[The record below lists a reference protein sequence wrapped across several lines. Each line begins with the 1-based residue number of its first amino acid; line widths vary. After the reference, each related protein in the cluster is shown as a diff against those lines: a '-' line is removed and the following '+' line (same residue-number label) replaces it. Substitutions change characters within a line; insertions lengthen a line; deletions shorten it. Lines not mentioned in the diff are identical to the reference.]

1 MDILFLCIVVFLFL
15 LAIFDLSVGVSN
27 DAVNFLNSAIGS
39 KAASFKRIL
48 IVASIGVFIGA
59 AMSNGMMDIAR
70 HGIFRPEHFSF
81 YDLICIF
88 MAVMVTDIILLDVFN
103 SLGMPTSTTVS
114 MVFELLGATFVV
126 ALIKMAGGIDLGFND
141 LLNTEKALSV
151 ILGIFLSVAIAFF
164 FGTVVQFL
172 SRLIFSFNYRSKLK
186 WKIGIF
192 GGLCATA
199 IIYFLLLKGAKDLT
213 FMTPEV
219 KGYIKTHTWQILGIC
234 MVFFTLLMQALHWMK
249 VNVLK
254 VIVLLGTFALAM
266 AFAGNDLVN
275 FIGVPLSG
283 LASYQDYIANGH
295 GDAQSFLMG
304 SLNGPAN
311 TPVYFLIGAGVIMV
325 VSLATSRKARN
336 VTKTEIGLGSQQ
348 GGDEMF
354 GSSRIARRLV
364 RWTLRFLAW
373 VRRVTPLKVR
383 QWFNRRFNVDETIM
397 DQGAAF
403 DLLRG
408 SVNLVLAGALIA
420 LGTSLKLPLS
430 TTFVTFMVAMG
441 TSLADRAWGRESAVF
456 RITGVISVIGGWFI
470 TAGAA
475 FIGAGLIVLLMHFG
489 GHWVMIALALVTIFL
504 IIRSNRR
511 FKARKEEEKG
521 DAVFNSILASEDK
534 NETWNLLLLYIG
546 QQQQGF
552 LLYAGEMYDGIT
564 QAFLKENVRALG
576 KAASNLERQKNVLK
590 NVRRKETLCLR
601 KVAHETALEKNPWFH
616 LSNNCLMSVLYNLR
630 RIDEICKEHV
640 ENNFRPLPQR
650 QTEEFELIRTRI
662 GILFNDIQ
670 AMMESGTTA
679 TVPMLRLHCDEIKDA
694 ISDVYHGLHD
704 QLHDGDPASMTVFYV
719 YMNMLSETQEMI
731 SAVRKYLRAYA
742 KLRDSEFRS
751 RPAGRPRAASAAAA
765 STTTGQVATT
775 GQVNA
780 PESK

>member
-1 MDILFLCIVVFLFL
+1 MDILFLCVIIFLFL

-27 DAVNFLNSAIGS
+27 DAVNFLNSAVGS
-39 KAASFKRIL
+39 GAASFKRVL

-88 MAVMVTDIILLDVFN
+88 MAVMVTDIILLDIFN

-126 ALIKMAGGIDLGFND
+126 ALIKMAGGADLGFNE

-164 FGTVVQFL
+164 FGTVVQFI
-172 SRLIFSFNYRSKLK
+172 SRMIFTFNYRSNLK

-199 IIYFLLLKGAKDLT
+199 IIYFLLIKGAKDLT

-219 KGYIKTHTWQILGIC
+219 KSWINENTALIILSC
-234 MVFFTLLMQALHWMK
+234 FALFTVLMQLLYVCK

-254 VIVLLGTFALAM
+254 VIVLMGTFALAM

-283 LASYQDYIANGH
+283 LSSYQDYIANGG
-295 GDAQSFLMG
+295 GDAHGFLMD
-304 SLNGPAN
+304 SLNGSAN
-311 TPVYFLIGAGVIMV
+311 TPIYFLIGAGVIMV
-325 VSLATSRKARN
+325 VSLATSKKARN

-354 GSSRIARRLV
+354 GSSRISRRLV
-364 RWTLRFLAW
+364 RWALSLISW
-373 VRRVTPLKVR
+373 VRSVTPERVR
-383 QWFNRRFNVDETIM
+383 CWFNRRFNVDETIM
-397 DQGAAF
+397 DQGASF
-403 DLLRG
+403 DLIRG

-420 LGTSLKLPLS
+420 LGTSMKLPLS

-441 TSLADRAWGRESAVF
+441 TSLADKAWGRESAVF
-456 RITGVISVIGGWFI
+456 RITGVISVIGGWFL

-475 FIGAGLIVLLMHFG
+475 FIGAGIIVTAMHFG
-489 GHWVMIALALVTIFL
+489 GHWVMFLLAALTIFI

-511 FKARKEEEKG
+511 FSKKEDSDKGGDALFNAIITMTDKSETWPMLLMYITERQQDFMAYAEEKYR
-521 DAVFNSILASEDK
+521 DITAAFISDN
-534 NETWNLLLLYIG
+534 
-546 QQQQGF
+546 
-552 LLYAGEMYDGIT
+552 AGV
-564 QAFLKENVRALG
+564 LN
-576 KAASNLERQKNVLK
+576 KAESSLSKQKTVLK
-590 NVRRKETLCLR
+590 NARRKETLCLR
-601 KVAHETALEKNPWFH
+601 NLPRQMAIEKSTWFY
-616 LSNNCLMSVLYNLR
+616 LSNNMCMNILYNLR
-630 RIDEICKEHV
+630 RINEVCKEHV
-640 ENNFRPLPQR
+640 ENNFMPLPER
-650 QTEEFELIRTRI
+650 YAEECEQMRTRI
-662 GILFNDIQ
+662 SILFNDTLAQ
-670 AMMESGTTA
+670 MESGDTMAITL
-679 TVPMLRLHCDEIKDA
+679 LRNHCDEIKDL
-694 ISDVYHGLHD
+694 ISDTYHRAHD
-704 QLHDGDPASMTVFYV
+704 QLRDGDPSAMGVLYV
-719 YMNMLSETQEMI
+719 YVNMLQESQEMVSSI
-731 SAVRKYLRAYA
+731 RKYLRAYA

-751 RPAGRPRAASAAAA
+751 RPALQLA
-765 STTTGQVATT
+765 
-775 GQVNA
+775 
-780 PESK
+780 KI

>member
-1 MDILFLCIVVFLFL
+1 MEILFLCVVIFLFL

-39 KAASFKRIL
+39 KAASFKRVL

-172 SRLIFSFNYRSKLK
+172 SRMIFSFNYKSKLK

-192 GGLCATA
+192 GGICATA
-199 IIYFLLLKGAKDLT
+199 IVYFLLIKGAKDLT

-219 KGYIKTHTWQILGIC
+219 KLWIKEHTGLIIAAC
-234 MVFFTLLMQALHWMK
+234 FAFFTVLMQLLHICK

-254 VIVLLGTFALAM
+254 VIVLMGTFSLAM

-283 LASYQDYIANGH
+283 LASYKDYIANGN
-295 GDAQSFLMG
+295 GDATGFLMD

-311 TPVYFLIGAGVIMV
+311 TPIYFLIGAGVIMV
-325 VSLATSRKARN
+325 VSLATSKKARN

-364 RWTLRFLAW
+364 RWTLSFLAW
-373 VRRVTPLKVR
+373 VRKVTPPRVR
-383 QWFNRRFNVDETIM
+383 HWFNKRFNTDETIM

-403 DLLRG
+403 DLIRG

-456 RITGVISVIGGWFI
+456 RITGVISVIGGWFL

-475 FIGAGLIVLLMHFG
+475 FIGAGLIVAAMHFG
-489 GHWVMIALALVTIFL
+489 GLWVMILLAAVTIY
-504 IIRSNRR
+504 IIIHSNRR
-511 FKARKEEEKG
+511 FNKKNDTENSDLLFQTIITTKDKSETWPMLMMYITEQQIGFMSYAEEKFRTITY
-521 DAVFNSILASEDK
+521 AFI
-534 NETWNLLLLYIG
+534 NEN
-546 QQQQGF
+546 
-552 LLYAGEMYDGIT
+552 AG
-564 QAFLKENVRALG
+564 LLG
-576 KAASNLERQKNVLK
+576 KTDSNLAKQKTILK
-590 NVRRKETLCLR
+590 NSRRKETLCLR
-601 KVAHETALEKNPWFH
+601 YVPRETAIEKSTWFY
-616 LSNNCLMSVLYNLR
+616 LSNNCCMGILYNLR
-630 RIDEICKEHV
+630 RITEVCKEHV
-640 ENNFRPLPQR
+640 ENNFLPLPQSYR
-650 QTEEFELIRTRI
+650 EEYETIMTSVTT
-662 GILFNDIQ
+662 LFNDTLQ
-670 AMMESGTTA
+670 LMQSGDTA
-679 TVPMLRLHCDEIKDA
+679 VTGTLRRHCDDIKDL
-694 ISDVYHGLHD
+694 ISDTYHRAHD
-704 QLHDGDPASMTVFYV
+704 QLRDGDASNVAVLYV
-719 YMNMLSETQEMI
+719 YVNMLQETQEMV
-731 SAVRKYLRAYA
+731 SSLRKYLRAFA
-742 KLRDSEFRS
+742 KLLDSDFRS
-751 RPAGRPRAASAAAA
+751 RPAVAARQDV
-765 STTTGQVATT
+765 TPLL
-775 GQVNA
+775 N
-780 PESK
+780 

>member
-1 MDILFLCIVVFLFL
+1 MEILFLCVVIFLFL
-15 LAIFDLSVGVSN
+15 LAVFDLSVGVSN

-39 KAASFKRIL
+39 KAASFKRVL

-88 MAVMVTDIILLDVFN
+88 MAVMVTDIILLDIFN

-126 ALIKMAGGIDLGFND
+126 ALIKMSAGSELGFND

-151 ILGIFLSVAIAFF
+151 ILGIFLSVAIAFI

-172 SRLIFSFNYRSKLK
+172 SRMIFSFNYRSNLK

-192 GGLCATA
+192 GGICATA
-199 IIYFLLLKGAKDLT
+199 IVYFLLIKGAKDLT
-213 FMTPEV
+213 FMTPDV
-219 KGYIKTHTWQILGIC
+219 KAWIKEHTGIIILSCFG
-234 MVFFTLLMQALHWMK
+234 FFTILMQLLHICR

-254 VIVLLGTFALAM
+254 VIVLMGTFALAV

-283 LASYQDYIANGH
+283 LSSYQDYLANGA
-295 GDAQSFLMG
+295 GDARGFLMG

-311 TPVYFLIGAGVIMV
+311 TPIYFLIGAGVIMV
-325 VSLATSRKARN
+325 VSLATSKKARN

-364 RWTLRFLAW
+364 RWTLSFLSW
-373 VRRVTPLKVR
+373 LRRVTPVR
-383 QWFNRRFNVDETIM
+383 VRRWFNSRFNIDETIM

-403 DLLRG
+403 DLVRG

-456 RITGVISVIGGWFI
+456 RITGVISVIGGWFL

-475 FIGAGLIVLLMHFG
+475 FIGAGMIVAVMHFG
-489 GHWVMIALALVTIFL
+489 GHWVMLLLAALTIF
-504 IIRSNRR
+504 IIIHSNRR
-511 FKARKEEEKG
+511 FGKKQETADT
-521 DAVFNSILASEDK
+521 DALFQAIISTTDK
-534 NETWNLLLLYIG
+534 NEAWPMLLMYITE
-546 QQQQGF
+546 QQRAFIAYADEKYRDITSAFINENAGILNKTESGLAQQK
-552 LLYAGEMYDGIT
+552 T
-564 QAFLKENVRALG
+564 
-576 KAASNLERQKNVLK
+576 VLK
-590 NVRRKETLCLR
+590 NARRKETLCLR
-601 KVAHETALEKNPWFH
+601 HLSREMAIEKSTWFY
-616 LSNNCLMSVLYNLR
+616 LSNNLCMNILYNLR
-630 RIDEICKEHV
+630 RINEVCREHV
-640 ENNFRPLPQR
+640 DNNFMPLPPR
-650 QTEEFELIRTRI
+650 YATECELLRTRI
-662 GILFNDIQ
+662 STLFNDTLEVMDSGDTD
-670 AMMESGTTA
+670 AM
-679 TVPMLRLHCDEIKDA
+679 TVLRRHCDEIKD
-694 ISDVYHGLHD
+694 IVSDTYHRAHD
-704 QLHDGDPASMTVFYV
+704 QLREGDPSALAVLYV
-719 YMNMLSETQEMI
+719 YVNMLQESQEMVSSI
-731 SAVRKYLRAYA
+731 RKYLRAFA
-742 KLRDSEFRS
+742 KLRDSEFRT
-751 RPAGRPRAASAAAA
+751 RPALSN
-765 STTTGQVATT
+765 V
-775 GQVNA
+775 
-780 PESK
+780 

>member
-1 MDILFLCIVVFLFL
+1 MDILFLCVIIFLFL

-27 DAVNFLNSAIGS
+27 DAVNFLNSAVGS
-39 KAASFKRIL
+39 GAASFKRVL

-59 AMSNGMMDIAR
+59 AMSNGMMEIAR

-88 MAVMVTDIILLDVFN
+88 MAVMVTDIILLDIFN

-126 ALIKMAGGIDLGFND
+126 ALIKMAGGADLGFNE

-164 FGTVVQFL
+164 FGTVVQFI
-172 SRLIFSFNYRSKLK
+172 SRMIFTFNYRSNLK

-199 IIYFLLLKGAKDLT
+199 IIYFLLIKGAKDLT

-219 KGYIKTHTWQILGIC
+219 KSWINENTALIILSC
-234 MVFFTLLMQALHWMK
+234 FALFTVLMQLLYVCK

-254 VIVLLGTFALAM
+254 VIVLMGTFALAM

-283 LASYQDYIANGH
+283 LSSYQDYIANGG
-295 GDAQSFLMG
+295 GDAHGFLMD

-311 TPVYFLIGAGVIMV
+311 TPIYFLIGAGVIMV
-325 VSLATSRKARN
+325 VSLATSKKARN

-354 GSSRIARRLV
+354 GSSRISRRLV
-364 RWTLRFLAW
+364 RWALSLISW
-373 VRRVTPLKVR
+373 VRSVTPERVR
-383 QWFNRRFNVDETIM
+383 CWFNRRFNVDETIM
-397 DQGAAF
+397 DQGASF
-403 DLLRG
+403 DLIRG

-420 LGTSLKLPLS
+420 LGTSMKLPLS

-441 TSLADRAWGRESAVF
+441 TSLADKAWGRESAVF
-456 RITGVISVIGGWFI
+456 RITGVISVIGGWFL

-475 FIGAGLIVLLMHFG
+475 FIGAGIIVTAMHFG
-489 GHWVMIALALVTIFL
+489 GHWVMFLLAALTIFI

-511 FKARKEEEKG
+511 FSKKEDSDKGGDALFNAIITMTDKSETWPMLLMYITERQQDFMAYAEEKYR
-521 DAVFNSILASEDK
+521 DITAAFISDN
-534 NETWNLLLLYIG
+534 
-546 QQQQGF
+546 
-552 LLYAGEMYDGIT
+552 AGV
-564 QAFLKENVRALG
+564 LN
-576 KAASNLERQKNVLK
+576 KAESSLSKQKTVLK
-590 NVRRKETLCLR
+590 NARRKETLCLR
-601 KVAHETALEKNPWFH
+601 NLPRQMAIEKSTWFY
-616 LSNNCLMSVLYNLR
+616 LSNNMCMNILYNLR
-630 RIDEICKEHV
+630 RINEVCKEHV
-640 ENNFRPLPQR
+640 ENNFMPLPER
-650 QTEEFELIRTRI
+650 YAEECEQMRTRI
-662 GILFNDIQ
+662 SILFNDTLAQ
-670 AMMESGTTA
+670 MESGDTMAITL
-679 TVPMLRLHCDEIKDA
+679 LRNHCDEIKDL
-694 ISDVYHGLHD
+694 ISDTYHRAHD
-704 QLHDGDPASMTVFYV
+704 QLRDGDPSAMGVLYV
-719 YMNMLSETQEMI
+719 YVNMLQESQEMVSSI
-731 SAVRKYLRAYA
+731 RKYLRAYA

-751 RPAGRPRAASAAAA
+751 RPALQLA
-765 STTTGQVATT
+765 
-775 GQVNA
+775 
-780 PESK
+780 KI